1 MALLFIAF
9 GYLSCYPLVATGKI
23 YSRRYGPFFYICS
36 WVEFRAISLAFAHMR
51 IGDMVYTDPIIIH
64 LSLYS
69 RSSLRQDAIQLSS
82 KPAAV
87 SLFPASAAAGSSS
100 ESLLDPAGAQYS
112 AQL

>member
-36 WVEFRAISLAFAHMR
+36 WVEFKAISLAFAHLR
-51 IGDMVYTDPIIIH
+51 IGDMVYNDSIIIH

-69 RSSLRQDAIQLSS
+69 RFHRPDRTQPSSVRSLLL
-82 KPAAV
+82 
-87 SLFPASAAAGSSS
+87 SLFFP
-100 ESLLDPAGAQYS
+100 LLLLPNHLPNLS
-112 AQL
+112 